1 VSLAHHLNGEG
12 DFTDLKSRLKS
23 LVAQANDSVDAEKA
37 AEAESS
43 EVDGIPLS
51 MVTIDQLSS
60 EDSDSSS
67 PVELSEVEEF
77 LEDIQSYNNCLYGL
91 GRVLQDPAE
100 RLCIET
106 HGSGQ
111 ESKAIQE
118 PSKMKAWPF
127 IATVLDT
134 YPSIDMEFARRLS
147 EANRLRYNRL
157 QEERDRNTAS
167 ANEVQAE
174 SSDDDPIEQV
184 ATQSHRP
191 SSHAQSEMTAPSAQN
206 SSLFDKP
213 QDVTGN
219 MHRVSPKAPA
229 SATTFASSIGM
240 SNSQERKR
248 VIPEMPKDQPW
259 GTPFRCTV
267 CRQALSNVWSSA
279 DWTYVSCFH
288 VHCSVLMLIR
298 RHVYRDLQPY
308 ICTTTECSLG
318 LPSFVSRHQWAAHE
332 FTMHKKGDVSSDW
345 GYTFTARRRRR
356 RRSTWRAPLHC
367 TACSFIQWS
376 QRYGGVTPVLWS

>member
-1 VSLAHHLNGEG
+1 MAAKVATSNVASDPGRIAANLFENSLQLFHGLLRTRAKELDRSISQRFRTQAQRFSLWGSNFDAQEGGLDERLIGAEDLNFLLLPILIKFGETLVSLAHHLNGEG
-12 DFTDLKSRLKS
+12 DFTDLKSGLKS

-60 EDSDSSS
+60 EDSDSSG
-67 PVELSEVEEF
+67 PLELSEVEEF

-100 RLCIET
+100 RLCLET

-111 ESKAIQE
+111 GSKAIQE

-134 YPSIDMEFARRLS
+134 YPSIDMEFARRLG

-157 QEERDRNTAS
+157 QEKRDRNTAS

-191 SSHAQSEMTAPSAQN
+191 SSHAQSEMTAPSTQN
-206 SSLFDKP
+206 SSKLL
-213 QDVTGN
+213 
-219 MHRVSPKAPA
+219 
-229 SATTFASSIGM
+229 TF
-240 SNSQERKR
+240 R
-248 VIPEMPKDQPW
+248 
-259 GTPFRCTV
+259 
-267 CRQALSNVWSSA
+267 
-279 DWTYVSCFH
+279 
-288 VHCSVLMLIR
+288 
-298 RHVYRDLQPY
+298 
-308 ICTTTECSLG
+308 
-318 LPSFVSRHQWAAHE
+318 
-332 FTMHKKGDVSSDW
+332 
-345 GYTFTARRRRR
+345 
-356 RRSTWRAPLHC
+356 
-367 TACSFIQWS
+367 
-376 QRYGGVTPVLWS
+376 